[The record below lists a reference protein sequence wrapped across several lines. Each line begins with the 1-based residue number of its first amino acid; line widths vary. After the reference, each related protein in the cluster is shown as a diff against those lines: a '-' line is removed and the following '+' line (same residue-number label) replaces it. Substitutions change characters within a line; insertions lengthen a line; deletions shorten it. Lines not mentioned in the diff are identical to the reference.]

1 MKCVIGVDLGGTN
14 VRAQA
19 IDREGK
25 AVGPRCELPSRAQ
38 EGTEVILD
46 ALTTVIRQA
55 ASGASIEPEAVGLA
69 IPGFVDDAAGMVRWA
84 PNFGHK
90 EGDVFHYWKDVPI
103 GQPLRQRLN
112 LPVHMGNDA
121 NLAALGEYMF
131 GSGKG
136 TAKCLVMITIG
147 TGIGGGIVMAPTS
160 LQGDVRGPVVLL
172 GGNLGAAELGHI
184 LVNLNGPDCNAGS
197 YGALEAFC
205 QRDAIITRARHKI
218 QRGRPSTIYD
228 LVESDLT
235 RITPR
240 IIFEACE
247 KGDEVALEVY
257 EEIGTFLGAGL
268 GTCINIF
275 APDVIAIGG
284 QIAKAGEYILGAA
297 RKSARN
303 VAIPALF
310 EFATIGLAEQLDDA
324 GILGAAA
331 LAMI

>member
-1 MKCVIGVDLGGTN
+1 
-14 VRAQA
+14 
-19 IDREGK
+19 
-25 AVGPRCELPSRAQ
+25 
-38 EGTEVILD
+38 
-46 ALTTVIRQA
+46 
-55 ASGASIEPEAVGLA
+55 
-69 IPGFVDDAAGMVRWA
+69 
-84 PNFGHK
+84 
-90 EGDVFHYWKDVPI
+90 
-103 GQPLRQRLN
+103 
-112 LPVHMGNDA
+112 
-121 NLAALGEYMF
+121 
-131 GSGKG
+131 
-136 TAKCLVMITIG
+136 
-147 TGIGGGIVMAPTS
+147 MAPTS